1 MRRLYIKQRIF
12 KITDHYNIKDD
23 QGQVCYRV
31 DEDFKFFGHKVK
43 VSDPQ
48 GQPLFEI
55 SRKLFKIFSEYQIK
69 FVDGSQVTIKDRL
82 SFFRRKVKISSPDY
96 NLDLKGNF
104 LDNNFAL
111 TLDGEKIGSINHK
124 IFAIRD
130 TFVLDVYNEDYEAV
144 MVGLAIA
151 LDNMMD
157 NEEAAD

>member
-1 MRRLYIKQRIF
+1 M
-12 KITDHYNIKDD
+12 
-23 QGQVCYRV
+23 
-31 DEDFKFFGHKVK
+31 
-43 VSDPQ
+43 
-48 GQPLFEI
+48 
-55 SRKLFKIFSEYQIK
+55 
-69 FVDGSQVTIKDRL
+69 
-82 SFFRRKVKISSPDY
+82 
-96 NLDLKGNF
+96 DLKGNF

-130 TFVLDVYNEDYEAV
+130 TFVLDVYDEDYEAV